1 MSTWLL
7 AAIVVVP
14 LIAGLGLIGV
24 LARGIYN
31 HADIPNSNLIALGIA
46 ALLCI
51 APTLLNF
58 TIKTSGGTEIS
69 VVKEQLQTQTQQIKN
84 DFGAQGG
91 KLNGKIE
98 SLSRRVAALEKEKG
112 PAVASAA
119 ANPNSGKVVVV
130 LHVEERKDLADQIQD
145 YLLQEG
151 YSANV
156 VYTDF
161 TELSD
166 ASRLA
171 SGSVAIVSAENNAAL
186 RAEVATVLKAKF
198 PQMQSAVESSSTKLV
213 GNSVQVRLF

>member
-166 ASRLA
+166 ANRLA
-171 SGSVAIVSAENNAAL
+171 SGAVAFVSAENNAAL
-186 RAEVATVLKAKF
+186 RTEVETVLKTKF
-198 PQMQSAVESSSTKLV
+198 PQMQNAVNSSSTKLV
-213 GNSVQVRLF
+213 GTSVQVRLF

>member
-198 PQMQSAVESSSTKLV
+198 PQMQSAVDSSSTKLV

>member
-151 YSANV
+151 YSANI

-161 TELSD
+161 SELSD
-166 ASRLA
+166 ANRLA
-171 SGSVAIVSAENNAAL
+171 SGAVAVVSAENNAGL
-186 RAEVATVLKAKF
+186 RKEVEDVLRPKF
-198 PQMQSAVESSSTKLV
+198 SEMQNAVDSSSTKLV
-213 GNSVQVRLF
+213 GTSVQVRLF

>member
-14 LIAGLGLIGV
+14 LIAGLGLTGV
-24 LARGIYN
+24 LAREIYIR
-31 HADIPNSNLIALGIA
+31 ADIPNSNLIALGIA

-91 KLNGKIE
+91 KLNGKIK

-166 ASRLA
+166 ANRLA
-171 SGSVAIVSAENNAAL
+171 SGGVAVVSAENNAAL
-186 RAEVATVLKAKF
+186 RTEVETVLKAKF
-198 PQMQSAVESSSTKLV
+198 PQMQNAVDSSSTKLV
-213 GNSVQVRLF
+213 GTSVQVRLF

>member
-14 LIAGLGLIGV
+14 LIAGLGLTGV
-24 LARGIYN
+24 LARGIYIR
-31 HADIPNSNLIALGIA
+31 ADIPNSNLIALGIA

-84 DFGAQGG
+84 DFGVQGG

-166 ASRLA
+166 ANRLA
-171 SGSVAIVSAENNAAL
+171 SGGVAFVSAENNAPL
-186 RAEVATVLKAKF
+186 RTEVETVLKAKF
-198 PQMQSAVESSSTKLV
+198 PQMQNAVDSSSTKLV
-213 GNSVQVRLF
+213 GTAVQVRLF

>member
-1 MSTWLL
+1 
-7 AAIVVVP
+7 
-14 LIAGLGLIGV
+14 
-24 LARGIYN
+24 LARGIFN
-31 HADIPNSNLIALGIA
+31 NPAVANSNVALLAVA

-51 APTLLNF
+51 APTLVNLAITLPN
-58 TIKTSGGTEIS
+58 GTKVS
-69 VVKEQLQTQTQQIKN
+69 LVKQQLTDAVGK
-84 DFGAQGG
+84 QGG
-91 KLNGKIE
+91 EIKQQIE

-213 GNSVQVRLF
+213 GTSVQVRLF